1 MAIAL
6 ADHIVVDAHLS
17 TADREVLLALKL
29 ECENYGSPAHKAGVL
44 SQGKASLSSR
54 LLRCYISVAQGIVR
68 HNADVVMLTHLV
80 LYFATSVPS
89 AVLLFYHFTW
99 PHAIVHLLM
108 QLWYMPAYNL
118 LMHQHIHQR
127 GLLQPAFGSFD
138 ELFPYVLGPLMGH
151 TWNSY
156 YFHHVKHH
164 HVEGNGPRD
173 LSSTL
178 RYRRDSAAHF
188 AHYFAAFFLGTWVRL
203 PLYFARRRQ
212 WANAARMFA
221 WETASMALIAAS
233 VAARPRPAV
242 FALLLP
248 CMLLRLGLMLGNWGQ
263 HAFID
268 PDKPNSDFRSSL
280 TLIDV
285 TSGRHCFNDGYHT
298 SHHLNSRLHWRQH
311 PLSFMQQLDRYG
323 QEHAIVLHNIDFLMI
338 AIRLF
343 MKDYEY
349 LAKCMIPIGDQ
360 MKMNLQERMEY
371 LRCRTRQ
378 FSEAELQE
386 HFSSTY
392 RKR

>member
-1 MAIAL
+1 M
-6 ADHIVVDAHLS
+6 
-17 TADREVLLALKL
+17 EKKL
-29 ECENYGSPAHKAGVL
+29 QSLDSVPTVMNSHDFEPVSS

-285 TSGRHCFNDGYHT
+285 TVRGPCAGVCCIWRGQGADSCDRAAGIASTTGITLRTT
-298 SHHLNSRLHWRQH
+298 STPGNYVGHGS
-311 PLSFMQQLDRYG
+311 
-323 QEHAIVLHNIDFLMI
+323 
-338 AIRLF
+338 
-343 MKDYEY
+343 K
-349 LAKCMIPIGDQ
+349 
-360 MKMNLQERMEY
+360 NLP
-371 LRCRTRQ
+371 
-378 FSEAELQE
+378 S
-386 HFSSTY
+386 
-392 RKR
+392 